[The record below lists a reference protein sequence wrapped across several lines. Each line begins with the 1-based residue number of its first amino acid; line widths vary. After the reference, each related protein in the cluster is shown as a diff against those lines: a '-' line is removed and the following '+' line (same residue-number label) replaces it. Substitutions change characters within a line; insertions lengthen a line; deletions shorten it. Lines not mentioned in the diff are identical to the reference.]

1 MNGAQLKLIAI
12 IVMLIDHTG
21 ALLFPKVYIL
31 RVIGRLAFPIFAY
44 FISEGY
50 IKTSDVEKYKKR
62 LFVFALIS
70 QIPFYLA
77 FKNIVYLNI
86 FFTLFLGLY
95 AIKVYDENGSIGTIW
110 LMGILAQV
118 INTDYGLYG
127 VFTIYFFYK
136 YHEDFK
142 TMAKKQVFLNII
154 FVSVIFLITVLSPF
168 NRGKDAAWIL
178 KAFVGTGMQAI
189 SLLSLFLI
197 KSYNG
202 QRGRSMKYL
211 FYAFY
216 PVHLM
221 ILWMI
226 KNIV

>member
-1 MNGAQLKLIAI
+1 MNGAQLKLMAI
-12 IVMLIDHTG
+12 IIMLIDHTG
-21 ALLFPKVYIL
+21 ALLFPKVRIL

-50 IKTSDVEKYKKR
+50 IKTSNVKKYQKR
-62 LFVFALIS
+62 LLVFALIS

-77 FKNIVYLNI
+77 FKNVLYLNI

-95 AIKVYDENGSIGTIW
+95 AIKVYDEKGSISIIW
-110 LMGILAQV
+110 IIGILAQI

-142 TMAKKQVFLNII
+142 TMAKKQVFLNVI
-154 FVSVIFLITVLSPF
+154 FVSVIFLITILSAF
-168 NRGKDAAWIL
+168 NKGKDGTWIFMTL
-178 KAFVGTGMQAI
+178 IGVSMQAV
-189 SLLSLFLI
+189 SLVSLFFI
-197 KSYNG
+197 KRYNG
-202 QRGRSMKYL
+202 ERGRSMKYL
-211 FYAFY
+211 FYGFY

>member
-1 MNGAQLKLIAI
+1 MNGAQLKLMAI
-12 IVMLIDHTG
+12 IIMLIDHTG
-21 ALLFPKVYIL
+21 ALLFPKVRIL

-50 IKTSDVEKYKKR
+50 IKTSNVKKYQKR
-62 LFVFALIS
+62 LLVFALIS

-77 FKNIVYLNI
+77 FKNVLYLNI

-95 AIKVYDENGSIGTIW
+95 AIKVYDEKGSISIIW
-110 LMGILAQV
+110 IIGILAQI

-127 VFTIYFFYK
+127 VFTIYLFYK

-142 TMAKKQVFLNII
+142 TMAKKQVFLNVI
-154 FVSVIFLITVLSPF
+154 FVSVIFLITILSAF
-168 NRGKDAAWIL
+168 NKGKDGTWIFMTL
-178 KAFVGTGMQAI
+178 IGVSMQAV
-189 SLLSLFLI
+189 SLVSLFFI
-197 KSYNG
+197 KRYNG
-202 QRGRSMKYL
+202 ERGRSMKYL
-211 FYAFY
+211 FYGFY

-226 KNIV
+226 KSIV

>member
-95 AIKVYDENGSIGTIW
+95 AINVYDENGSIGTIW
-110 LMGILAQV
+110 IMGILAQV

>member
-95 AIKVYDENGSIGTIW
+95 AINVYDENGSIGTIW

>member
-95 AIKVYDENGSIGTIW
+95 AINVYDENGSIGTIW
-110 LMGILAQV
+110 LMGILAQL

>member
-1 MNGAQLKLIAI
+1 MNGAQLKLMAI
-12 IVMLIDHTG
+12 IIMLIDHTG
-21 ALLFPKVYIL
+21 ALLFPKVRIL

-50 IKTSDVEKYKKR
+50 IKTSNVKKYQKR
-62 LFVFALIS
+62 LLVFALIS

-77 FKNIVYLNI
+77 FKNVLYLNI

-95 AIKVYDENGSIGTIW
+95 AIKVYDEKGSISIIW
-110 LMGILAQV
+110 IIGILAQI

-142 TMAKKQVFLNII
+142 TMAKKQVFLNVI
-154 FVSVIFLITVLSPF
+154 FVSVIFLITILSAF
-168 NRGKDAAWIL
+168 NKGKDGTWIFMTL
-178 KAFVGTGMQAI
+178 IGVSMQAV
-189 SLLSLFLI
+189 SLVSLFFI
-197 KSYNG
+197 KRYNG
-202 QRGRSMKYL
+202 ERGRSMKYL
-211 FYAFY
+211 FYGFY

-226 KNIV
+226 KSIV